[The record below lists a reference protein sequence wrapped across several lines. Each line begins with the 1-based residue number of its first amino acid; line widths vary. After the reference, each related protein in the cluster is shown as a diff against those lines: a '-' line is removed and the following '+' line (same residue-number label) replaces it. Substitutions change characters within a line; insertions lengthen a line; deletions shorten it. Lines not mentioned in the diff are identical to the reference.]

1 MTIEDVVAP
10 RTVVSTATSFAGKV
24 WAVDT
29 DLIDLPD
36 GVVARDYIRH
46 PGAVAVMAYDGIG
59 SVYLVN
65 QYRHPVRREL
75 WEPPAG
81 LLDVADEDPLVGAKR
96 ELAEEADLQAQK
108 WDVLADFYTSP
119 GGSSE
124 AIRIYLA
131 RDTSETPQAGRF
143 AREAEELEMTGEW
156 VPLADVLDAISAG
169 RAGCPTLVVGA
180 YALDAA
186 IRSGWETLRSADSP
200 WPGRE
205 GIHN

>member
-1 MTIEDVVAP
+1 VVN
-10 RTVVSTATSFAGKV
+10 TATSFAGKV
-24 WAVDT
+24 WDVDT
-29 DLIDLPD
+29 ERVDLSD
-36 GVVARDYIRH
+36 GVVTRDFVRH
-46 PGAVAVMAYDGIG
+46 PGAVAVIAYDGAGAI
-59 SVYLVN
+59 YLVN

-81 LLDVADEDPLVGAKR
+81 LLDVADEDPLLGAKR
-96 ELAEEADLQAQK
+96 ELAEEAYLTAAT
-108 WDVLADFYTSP
+108 WHVLADFYTSP

-131 RDTSETPQAGRF
+131 RDFADVPEAERF

-156 VPLADVLDAISAG
+156 VPLAEVLDAISAG

-186 IRSGWETLRSADSP
+186 LRSGEDTLRPADSQ

-205 GIHN
+205 GIPT